1 MYRLDESE
9 TSRAL
14 YASEF
19 ICYLYQQSDHQQ
31 TLISEH
37 LVASPFTLILSRPP
51 FFWLSIITPYLRCC
65 DESSVFK
72 QEWQSRKWCMNSE
85 PLLLLTYNITAQVYF
100 SQQAKNRGPT
110 GNVLVVLTG
119 NPRPKPPR
127 KMTGLNKTVKEPE
140 NTDAITSAVG
150 CSQSPHC
157 FEGRSDHSLHTAE
170 KSNKTC
176 HYYTLSLD
184 LIMACDL
191 CHVLWHQTFCYS
203 PHKSVEGPEIST
215 LLQPLWINPKRR

>member
-1 MYRLDESE
+1 MK
-9 TSRAL
+9 AV
-14 YASEF
+14 
-19 ICYLYQQSDHQQ
+19 YLSKSDR
-31 TLISEH
+31 
-37 LVASPFTLILSRPP
+37 VANDAWILSLYSCWP
-51 FFWLSIITPYLRCC
+51 IISLLR
-65 DESSVFK
+65 FTFH
-72 QEWQSRKWCMNSE
+72 SR
-85 PLLLLTYNITAQVYF
+85 L
-100 SQQAKNRGPT
+100 T

-119 NPRPKPPR
+119 SPPPKPHH

-140 NTDAITSAVG
+140 NTDDITSAVG

-184 LIMACDL
+184 LIMARDL
-191 CHVLWHQTFCYS
+191 CHVLWHQSFCYS
-203 PHKSVEGPEIST
+203 PHKSVEGPEVST

>member
-1 MYRLDESE
+1 
-9 TSRAL
+9 
-14 YASEF
+14 
-19 ICYLYQQSDHQQ
+19 
-31 TLISEH
+31 
-37 LVASPFTLILSRPP
+37 
-51 FFWLSIITPYLRCC
+51 
-65 DESSVFK
+65 
-72 QEWQSRKWCMNSE
+72 MNSE

-119 NPRPKPPR
+119 NPRPTPPR

-191 CHVLWHQTFCYS
+191 CHVL
-203 PHKSVEGPEIST
+203 
-215 LLQPLWINPKRR
+215 